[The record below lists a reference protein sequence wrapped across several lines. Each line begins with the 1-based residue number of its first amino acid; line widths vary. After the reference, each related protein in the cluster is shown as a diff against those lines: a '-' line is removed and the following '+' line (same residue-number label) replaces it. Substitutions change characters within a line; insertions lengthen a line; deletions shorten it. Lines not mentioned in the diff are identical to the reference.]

1 MIRRIV
7 EKSSTTR
14 KFKLLCWFLAD
25 EIVTAVS
32 SYEDSAREL
41 RGTSAALADVLEIA
55 DMLSMCKDSPDL
67 IRTRLADRKA
77 AVHLGL
83 DADICQA
90 LVGESA
96 EELAALRNALGQ

>member
-1 MIRRIV
+1 
-7 EKSSTTR
+7 
-14 KFKLLCWFLAD
+14 
-25 EIVTAVS
+25 
-32 SYEDSAREL
+32 
-41 RGTSAALADVLEIA
+41 VLEIA

-83 DADICQA
+83 DADICQT